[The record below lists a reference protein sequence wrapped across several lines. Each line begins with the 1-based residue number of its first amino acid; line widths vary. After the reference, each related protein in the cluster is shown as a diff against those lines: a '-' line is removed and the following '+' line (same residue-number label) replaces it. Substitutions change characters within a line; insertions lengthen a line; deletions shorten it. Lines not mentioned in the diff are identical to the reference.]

1 MNIGQFHEALASD
14 HPFCM
19 GIHWDHKKH
28 MTISDLS
35 ALHDA
40 GFKDCSW
47 GNDECPSYYIPD
59 TDDTHLYAYCDD
71 CENGDAITYSIS
83 HNSRPCMDTYTNIT
97 DAIREYK
104 RITK

>member
-1 MNIGQFHEALASD
+1 M
-14 HPFCM
+14 P
-19 GIHWDHKKH
+19 
-28 MTISDLS
+28 ISDLS

-83 HNSRPCMDTYTNIT
+83 HNSRPCMDTYTNIN

-104 RITK
+104 RILKNA

>member
-1 MNIGQFHEALASD
+1 MNIGQFHESLASK

-40 GFKDCSW
+40 GFKDCSY

-59 TDDTHLYAYCDD
+59 TDETHLYAYYD
-71 CENGDAITYSIS
+71 EAIIEYSIS
-83 HNSRPCMDTYTNIT
+83 HNSRPCMGTYTNIN